1 MHLSPSK
8 PAWLLSMVVLLVGLP
23 ACRSG
28 ENAAGSTPT
37 PALALAAAPES
48 RVTIVFFGMASAD
61 GTGVS
66 EQQWL
71 AFVTEAVTPRFP
83 DGLTVLEG
91 AGQYL
96 SPSDHKFVT
105 EHSKLVLLVHDG
117 SAASMAKI
125 DAIAAE
131 YQRRFK
137 QEAVLRA
144 TMGAKVA
151 M

>member
-1 MHLSPSK
+1 MCVRRPKL
-8 PAWLLSMVVLLVGLP
+8 AWLVSIVVVIAALP

-28 ENAAGSTPT
+28 ENTAEPDSA
-37 PALALAAAPES
+37 PALAPEKAPDS
-48 RVTIVFFGMASAD
+48 RVTIVFFGMASTD
-61 GTGVS
+61 GAGVS

-71 AFVTEAVTPRFP
+71 AFVAEVVTPRFP

-96 SPSDHKFVT
+96 SPRDHKLVT

-117 SAASMAKI
+117 STASMMKI
-125 DAIAAE
+125 EAIAAE